1 MDPSVSRRR
10 LLGAGTAAAAL
21 SVAGCSS
28 LGTDGSADEHDVTL
42 VAAIDEEAL
51 QAARED
57 ARAAQQDARQR
68 LEAGEIDQA
77 EARRIAEEAQAE
89 ARQTQ
94 QELLSDAVGD
104 IESYASE
111 AAFEITDS
119 TPESGV
125 VRGTGG
131 GDAIL
136 EALALESVQA
146 IVAADEFD
154 SFSES

>member
-1 MDPSVSRRR
+1 M
-10 LLGAGTAAAAL
+10 
-21 SVAGCSS
+21 
-28 LGTDGSADEHDVTL
+28 TL

-57 ARAAQQDARQR
+57 AQATQRDARRR

-77 EARRIAEEAQAE
+77 EARRIVEEAQAE

-94 QELLSDAVGD
+94 RNLLSDAVGD

-111 AAFEITDS
+111 AAAFEITDS
-119 TPESGV
+119 APESGV

-136 EALALESVQA
+136 EGLALESVQA
-146 IVAADEFD
+146 VVDAEEFD
-154 SFSES
+154 SFTET